1 MSVVTVA
8 VAIARGKHSRWVLSG
23 VTVTV
28 TMTMTMTMTV
38 RGMHVSRLRLCIR
51 LRWRHIFDLSFLLND
66 LKLDGRLHDPHVMH
80 RLRFRCV
87 MVMLLDLVMVM
98 LLGLVMVMLL
108 GLVIRL
114 CLKPNSMSSG
124 SDCSKSESLAE
135 HLFVY

>member
-1 MSVVTVA
+1 MSLVTMA

-28 TMTMTMTMTV
+28 TVTMTMSV
-38 RGMHVSRLRLCIR
+38 RGMHVSRLRLRIR

-80 RLRFRCV
+80 RLRLRCV
-87 MVMLLDLVMVM
+87 MVMVLMR
-98 LLGLVMVMLL
+98 

-124 SDCSKSESLAE
+124 SDCSKCESLAE